1 MQSLTQ
7 PTTLLKPFAENGD
20 KNTLPVS
27 ATGTQKAS
35 LDEGFPEKTSLAP
48 AAGGLPPERK
58 DFNALGHLTTT
69 YDYFYQAGGT
79 FTFNST
85 ISTAIGGYPL
95 NARLWY
101 TDGNGATVVLRSTK
115 GNNTDNFVTTP
126 SYIGTSWVAETP
138 SLTWNNTWTGSNTF
152 NGDVTKKLDAV
163 LGTPPSTL
171 KGADFGTCDANGNWL
186 GGWELHYNTD
196 GSIVKQIAQRKPDG
210 SENYALFGIGYDS
223 SGNEQVV
230 TSNGVKRAIAHFSIP
245 NYSLADIAN
254 LGSITLDHLYTPTQD
269 GTLHLEVRGTHP
281 DAYISLNSTGLVLAR
296 VQNSDNSSGNSS
308 VVWIPVRKGETY
320 KLGGGAGGTASYYA
334 FFCPLFGG

>member
-58 DFNALGHLTTT
+58 DFNALGYLTTT

-101 TDGNGATVVLRSTK
+101 TDGNGGTVVLRSTK

-138 SLTWNNTWTGSNTF
+138 SLTWNNTWTGTNTF
-152 NGDVTKKLDAV
+152 TGNVIKKLDAV
-163 LGTPPSTL
+163 LGTTPSAL
-171 KGADFGTCDANGNWL
+171 KSADFGVHDANGNWL

-196 GSIVKQIAQRKPDG
+196 GSIVKQMAQRKQDG
-210 SENYALFGIGYDS
+210 SENYALFGIGYDA

-230 TSNGVKRAIAHFSIP
+230 ASNGVQKALAHFSVP
-245 NYSLADIAN
+245 NYSTASETN
-254 LGSITLDHLYTPTQD
+254 LGTITSGHTYTAPMD
-269 GTLHLEVRGTHP
+269 GTLHLQATGGYPEASIAFVRSGLS
-281 DAYISLNSTGLVLAR
+281 DLVISR
-296 VQNSDNSSGNSS
+296 VKNRESSSDQAI
-308 VVWIPVRKGETY
+308 VVWAYVRKGETY
-320 KLGGGAGGTASYYA
+320 RLTGNGNLYA
-334 FFCPLFGG
+334 FFCALGN